1 MFLTYI
7 MIYIHN
13 TNVNGIDCTM
23 FTSPFIVNNEK
34 NDLLHKAKDKINE
47 EREKKKERT
56 KNSFIIIL
64 KSPKTKFKY

>member
-1 MFLTYI
+1 

-13 TNVNGIDCTM
+13 IPSNGIDCTM

-47 EREKKKERT
+47 KKKE
-56 KNSFIIIL
+56 NQEL
-64 KSPKTKFKY
+64 VYYKF